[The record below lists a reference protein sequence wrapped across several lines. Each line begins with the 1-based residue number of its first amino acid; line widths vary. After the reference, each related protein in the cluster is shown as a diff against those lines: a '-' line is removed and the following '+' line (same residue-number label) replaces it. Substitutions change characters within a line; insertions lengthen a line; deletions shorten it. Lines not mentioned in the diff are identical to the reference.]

1 MKKSILALTM
11 AASILALSACSNNN
25 AGDEVIMTSKAGD
38 ITKNEFYE
46 ELKDVAGEQTF
57 QILAIEKVLE
67 NKYKVSDKDVD
78 QAFNREKELYGESFE
93 MYLMQNGQT
102 EESYKKIL
110 RINLLQDAAQ
120 MDGVE
125 VSDEEVQKR
134 LKEMNTELHARHVL
148 VADEETALK
157 VKEKLEGGADFAE
170 VAKEFSTEPAA
181 QESGGDLGW
190 FGYGK
195 MVPEFWQGAYALEV
209 NKISEP
215 VQSQHGFHIIEVTEK
230 REVEKDKAT
239 EEEARKD
246 VALEKAGEDQEAL
259 MKKVSK
265 LLKDA
270 DIKIKDNDLKDSLEI
285 FMNAGE
291 EKK

>member
-1 MKKSILALTM
+1 MKKSVLALTM
-11 AASILALSACSNNN
+11 AASILALSACSNN
-25 AGDEVIMTSKAGD
+25 AGNEVIMTSKAGD
-38 ITKNEFYE
+38 ITKNELYE

-67 NKYKVSDKDVD
+67 NKYKVSDKEVEA
-78 QAFNREKELYGESFE
+78 AFKREKELYGDSFE
-93 MYLMQNGQT
+93 MFLAQNGQT
-102 EESYKKIL
+102 EDSFKKIL

-120 MDGVE
+120 IDGVD

-148 VADEETALK
+148 VEDEETALK

-215 VQSQHGFHIIEVTEK
+215 VQSSHGFHIIEVTEK

-239 EEEARKD
+239 EDDARKD

-265 LLKDA
+265 LLKEA
-270 DIKIKDNDLKDSLEI
+270 DIKIKDTDLKDSLEI
-285 FMNAGE
+285 FMNTGE
-291 EKK
+291 EK